1 MGLVTFPSS
10 KVAVN
15 GVYMGK
21 RLDEMMRRS
30 LRGYVSKSAYVD
42 NGLAESVNV
51 LSQDDLVDYLSS
63 KFSYV
68 DYRVVYL
75 FVQGEVTSSSRG
87 DGSLQKVEDDS

>member
-1 MGLVTFPSS
+1 MEFNEWVLGYSMVGRSL
-10 KVAVN
+10 KA
-15 GVYMGK
+15 
-21 RLDEMMRRS
+21 RMRRS

-42 NGLAESVNV
+42 GGLAESVNV
-51 LSQDDLVDYLSS
+51 LSQDDLVDYLADR
-63 KFSYV
+63 FSYV